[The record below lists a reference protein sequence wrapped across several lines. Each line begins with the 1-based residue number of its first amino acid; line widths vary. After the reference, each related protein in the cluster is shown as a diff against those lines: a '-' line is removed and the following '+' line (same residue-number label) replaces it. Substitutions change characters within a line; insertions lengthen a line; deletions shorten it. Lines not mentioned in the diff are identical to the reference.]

1 MTSIQRVIE
10 SVISFSR
17 WLVVPILLGLVVG
30 LGVLVV
36 KFAVHLWEVI
46 EALPSARGSDV
57 IVGVLTLADF
67 ALTANLLLII
77 IFSSY
82 SNFVRKLD
90 RA

>member
-36 KFAVHLWEVI
+36 KFAVHL
-46 EALPSARGSDV
+46 
-57 IVGVLTLADF
+57 
-67 ALTANLLLII
+67 
-77 IFSSY
+77 
-82 SNFVRKLD
+82 
-90 RA
+90 